1 MCKTLSEKYT
11 KAKST
16 GGVVQVVKC
25 LPSKFKALSSNP
37 VQPKIINQKRKKKEK
52 ISNHLSKV
60 LSQEC
65 QQKRAK

>member
-1 MCKTLSEKYT
+1 M
-11 KAKST
+11 A
-16 GGVVQVVKC
+16 QVVKC

-52 ISNHLSKV
+52 ISNHLSKI